1 MVSQFLSVTTLHI
14 NYGVGGVI
22 DISALLGEARSRDLG
37 EGEGG
42 GVESSLSNYLH

>member
-22 DISALLGEARSRDLG
+22 DISAELGEAGSRDLG
-37 EGEGG
+37 GRRDEVGTGG
-42 GVESSLSNYLH
+42 PRRDN